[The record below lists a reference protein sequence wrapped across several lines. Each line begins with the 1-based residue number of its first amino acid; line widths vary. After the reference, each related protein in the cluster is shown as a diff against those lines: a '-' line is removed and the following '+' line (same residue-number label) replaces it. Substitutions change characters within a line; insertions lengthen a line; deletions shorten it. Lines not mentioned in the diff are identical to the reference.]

1 MSRCLTPLARNA
13 VKTRPYLIVGSA
25 LAVLIIGLTISAV
38 VASIQ
43 KSIRAKEDADR
54 TLYLSW
60 SSEMG
65 YEFSYDVYFR
75 LMYRGQLPTVPK
87 NLSEPSNKPKQ

>member
-1 MSRCLTPLARNA
+1 MSSCLTPLVISA
-13 VKTRPYLIVGSA
+13 VKTRPHPITWSA

-38 VASIQ
+38 VSSIQ
-43 KSIRAKEDADR
+43 QSIRAKEDADR